1 MFDCDKFMFIQLAI
15 LSVLIVVQSL
25 VTLSTLQLG
34 TSAFQRNTPNRLR
47 SRKPLHVSTERSV
60 IRDEGAASKQ
70 FDWSQQWYPLAVDE
84 FTDKSRSHALML
96 LGNNVVL
103 WHDGARWS
111 VFEDACP
118 HRGVPLSEGTFYKYS
133 IPSLS
138 FILL

>member
-1 MFDCDKFMFIQLAI
+1 M
-15 LSVLIVVQSL
+15 QSL

-47 SRKPLHVSTERSV
+47 SRKPLHVSTEGIV
-60 IRDEGAASKQ
+60 NRDEGAASKQ